1 MGDRLL
7 TPQEVADQLG
17 VPLRTLYNWRTS
29 HVGPRAVRV
38 GKHLRY
44 RPAEVERW
52 VDEQTETAPRARI
65 GSLVLR
71 LDSH

>member
-52 VDEQTETAPRARI
+52 VDEQTETAPRAGI
-65 GSLVLR
+65 GSLAW
-71 LDSH
+71 